1 MAVFNNIED
10 TEINGKFV
18 ITFSV
23 SNSRSFK
30 GRKTFETMPLSG
42 IIFEEYIDILKMASV
57 CSESY
62 DMLPFTSAMLFE
74 VAPDGTKTESNF
86 AVFQFVRVI

>member
-30 GRKTFETMPLSG
+30 GRKTFETMPLNCFV
-42 IIFEEYIDILKMASV
+42 FEKVL
-57 CSESY
+57 
-62 DMLPFTSAMLFE
+62 
-74 VAPDGTKTESNF
+74 
-86 AVFQFVRVI
+86 VI

>member
-10 TEINGKFV
+10 TKINGKFV

-30 GRKTFETMPLSG
+30 GRKTFETLPMAE
-42 IIFEEYIDILKMASV
+42 IIRDDYLETLRTASV
-57 CSESY
+57 CPSIY
-62 DMLPFTSAMLFE
+62 DMLPHTSAMLFE

-86 AVFQFVRVI
+86 SVFRFERVI